1 MANKTILMTKV
12 RQILGY
18 YQQGTKLKEICRLT
32 SVSRNTIK
40 RYIQQ
45 YILEELS
52 WEDVER
58 LSDYELDMLFAN
70 LTDIQ
75 PDPRLVQLQTLLPAI
90 EKQLKR
96 PGYTL
101 TRLWEAYKT
110 EHPDGYGHTQFYKYY
125 RLYANQVKPVM
136 HIEHKAGDKMYID
149 FAGKK
154 LHVTDIVTGEISE
167 VEVFA
172 AVLGCSQLTYVHA
185 VPSQKKE
192 ELIRCCENALHYFG
206 GVPRAVV
213 PDNLK
218 SAVIKS
224 SKYEPVINES
234 FAAFAEHYGFAVLPA
249 RAYRP
254 KDKSLVEGAVK
265 ISYRRIYAA
274 LDQRTFYALDELNE
288 AIAAQLELYNNKLFS
303 HRDYSRRQLFDEVER
318 ETLQP
323 LPAYRFEMLEC
334 KSVTVM
340 KNGHINL
347 SVDKHYYSVPF
358 KYIGRKVKLYFNS
371 ERVEIFSHYERIASY
386 VRDQRRFQYTTDPEH
401 LASSHRYLSEW
412 SPEKF
417 IREAEA
423 IDPMVKAFIEAV
435 LEAKAHPEQ
444 AYKSCAGILSLQ
456 RKVGKERLSQACQRA
471 LEHQIYTYPI
481 IVSILE
487 KQLDRHAI
495 AEPDTV
501 EQMPEHDNIRGSEY
515 YH

>member
-1 MANKTILMTKV
+1 
-12 RQILGY
+12 
-18 YQQGTKLKEICRLT
+18 
-32 SVSRNTIK
+32 
-40 RYIQQ
+40 
-45 YILEELS
+45 
-52 WEDVER
+52 
-58 LSDYELDMLFAN
+58 MLFAN
-70 LTDIQ
+70 HTNIR
-75 PDPRLVQLQTLLPAI
+75 PDPRLVQLHTQLPAI

-125 RLYANQVKPVM
+125 RLYANQIKPVM

-154 LHVTDIVTGEISE
+154 LHITDKVSGEITE

-192 ELIRCCENALHYFG
+192 ELIRCCENALLYFG
-206 GVPRAVV
+206 GVTKVV
-213 PDNLK
+213 APDNLK
-218 SAVIKS
+218 SALIKS
-224 SKYEPVINES
+224 SKYEPVINEN
-234 FAAFAEHYGFAVLPA
+234 FVAFAEYYGFAVLPA

-274 LDQRTFYALDELNE
+274 LDQRIFYSLNELNE
-288 AIAAQLELYNNKLFS
+288 AIAVQLELYNNKLFS

-318 ETLQP
+318 EALQP
-323 LPAYRFEMLEC
+323 LLSYRFEMLEC

-371 ERVEIFSHYERIASY
+371 ERAEIFSHYERIASY
-386 VRDQRRFQYTTDPEH
+386 VRDQRRFHYTTDPEH
-401 LASSHRYLSEW
+401 LASTHRYLTEW

-417 IREAEA
+417 IREAVA
-423 IDPMVKAFIEAV
+423 IAPIVKAFIEAV
-435 LEAKAHPEQ
+435 LEANAHP
-444 AYKSCAGILSLQ
+444 
-456 RKVGKERLSQACQRA
+456 GKTIGSACYSRTQY
-471 LEHQIYTYPI
+471 Q
-481 IVSILE
+481 
-487 KQLDRHAI
+487 
-495 AEPDTV
+495 
-501 EQMPEHDNIRGSEY
+501 
-515 YH
+515 

>member
-1 MANKTILMTKV
+1 MTKV

-18 YQQGTKLKEICRLT
+18 HQQGIKLKEICRLT
-32 SVSRNTIK
+32 GVARNTIK

-45 YILEELS
+45 SILEELS
-52 WEDVER
+52 WEDMQL

-101 TRLWEAYKT
+101 TRLWEEYKT
-110 EHPDGYGHTQFYKYY
+110 QHPDGYGHTQFYKYY
-125 RLYANQVKPVM
+125 RLYANQIKPVM
-136 HIEHKAGDKMYID
+136 HIDHKAGDKMYID

-154 LHVTDIVTGEISE
+154 LSIVDSHSGELKE

-172 AVLGCSQLTYVHA
+172 AVLGCSQLTYVQA
-185 VPSQKKE
+185 VGSQKKE

-206 GVPRAVV
+206 GVPKAVV

-224 SKYEPVINES
+224 SKYEPIINES
-234 FAAFAEHYGFAVLPA
+234 FAAFAEHYGIAVLPA

-265 ISYRRIYAA
+265 ISYRRIYAD
-274 LDQRTFYALDELNE
+274 LDQRAFFSLEELNA
-288 AIAAQLELYNNKLFS
+288 AIAVQLEHYNNKTFS
-303 HRDYSRRQLFDEVER
+303 HRSYSRRQLFEEVEC
-318 ETLQP
+318 ESLLP
-323 LPAYRFEMLEC
+323 LPVYRFEILEC

-340 KNGHINL
+340 KNGHVNL

-358 KYIGRKVKLYFNS
+358 KFIGRKVKLYYNTD
-371 ERVEIFSHYERIASY
+371 RVDIFSHYERIASH
-386 VRDQRRFQYTTDPEH
+386 VRDQRRFKYTTDPEH
-401 LASSHRYLSEW
+401 MASSHRYLSEW

-423 IDPMVKAFIEAV
+423 IDAVVKEFIEAV
-435 LEAKAHPEQ
+435 LETKAHPEQ
-444 AYKSCAGILSLQ
+444 AYKSCAGILNLH

-471 LEHQIYTYPI
+471 LGYQTYTYPI

-487 KQLDRHAI
+487 KQLDRHAAVEI
-495 AEPDTV
+495 EGPDG
-501 EQMPEHDNIRGSEY
+501 MPEHDNIRGNEY
-515 YH
+515 YQ